1 MVTDR
6 ADHTRLQIPSSVKG
20 VMYLPGSRLR
30 RDGVD
35 REIPT
40 REIVHEVIPERHLR
54 VPATLSV
61 EVAPVRRDLYVVS
74 TDLGS
79 DSPEALT
86 HHPQVVRHWPQKL
99 LDLLWARTTGRIYII
114 ARAPRKRIPHETTN
128 QVQFAPRLSKPL
140 PEAGQRLGNANAFYF
155 RQHHFLDSI
164 TQSTCFYARCSGSRD
179 LSQISYPRIAASRE
193 G

>member
-1 MVTDR
+1 
-6 ADHTRLQIPSSVKG
+6 
-20 VMYLPGSRLR
+20 MYLPGPRLR

-99 LDLLWARTTGRIYII
+99 LDLLWSRLHHCQGSPKAHPARNRQPSTV
-114 ARAPRKRIPHETTN
+114 RAP
-128 QVQFAPRLSKPL
+128 PL
-140 PEAGQRLGNANAFYF
+140 
-155 RQHHFLDSI
+155 
-164 TQSTCFYARCSGSRD
+164 
-179 LSQISYPRIAASRE
+179 
-193 G
+193 